1 VAARKDL
8 RKTARGA
15 SSPANPALHIPELHN
30 PSAKSALYSTLIES
44 GGYRSKSTPTAT
56 PLPDSSLTVESARAY
71 PLSMTRAATSSV
83 DSKMH

>member
-30 PSAKSALYSTLIES
+30 PSAKSALYFILIEA

-56 PLPDSSLTVESARAY
+56 PLLDSSLAV
-71 PLSMTRAATSSV
+71 
-83 DSKMH
+83 